1 MQLKRYLATNDYRE
15 ITHGFFLNKEEEKR
29 RYIIKNILFT
39 SGLKKESYN
48 KNFGED
54 VEKEFSILTTWM
66 EKGYLKEE
74 GNTYKLTKEGMAL
87 SDYLGPQL
95 ISAKVKGRMEE
106 WENKFFTEA
115 L

>member
-1 MQLKRYLATNDYRE
+1 MQLKWYLDTNDHRK

-39 SGLKKESYN
+39 SGLDRENYKES
-48 KNFGED
+48 FGED
-54 VEKEFSILTTWM
+54 VEKEFPILTTWM
-66 EKGYLKEE
+66 ENGYLKEE
-74 GNTYKLTKEGMAL
+74 KDTLKLTAEGMAL
-87 SDYLGPQL
+87 SDDLGPQL
-95 ISAKVKGRMEE
+95 ISSEVKGRMEE

>member
-1 MQLKRYLATNDYRE
+1 MQLKRYLDTNDYRK

-39 SGLKKESYN
+39 SGLNRECYR
-48 KNFGED
+48 KNFGEN
-54 VEKEFSILTTWM
+54 VEKEFPILTTWM

-74 GNTYKLTKEGMAL
+74 KDTLKLTAEGMAL
-87 SDYLGPQL
+87 SDDLGPQL
-95 ISAKVKGRMEE
+95 ISSEVKGRMEE